1 MARPKE
7 APGDA
12 PGHLR
17 ELITEQRP
25 VLTRYALSLTS
36 GNHAMAEDLVQEAI
50 VRAWRSLK
58 SVPRDETGSRRWL
71 FTVVRRLFVD
81 DFRRRQVRPAEVGE
95 VDLAATVVEEDSTL
109 MVVASHTLRDAV
121 DRLSEVQ
128 REVLFEVFFENRPVD
143 EVARRLG
150 VPEGTVRSRMHYA
163 LRFLREA
170 VTG

>member
-1 MARPKE
+1 VARPKE

-12 PGHLR
+12 QGQLR
-17 ELITEQRP
+17 ELITEQGP

-36 GNHAMAEDLVQEAI
+36 GNHAMAEDLVQEAL

-58 SVPRDETGSRRWL
+58 SMPRDETGSRRWL

-81 DFRRRQVRPAEVGE
+81 DFRRRQVRPTEVGD
-95 VDLAATVVEEDSTL
+95 VDIGAAVVEEDSTL
-109 MVVASHTLRDAV
+109 MVVASHTLRDAAN
-121 DRLSEVQ
+121 RLSEVQ
-128 REVLFEVFFENRPVD
+128 REVLFEVFFENRTVD
-143 EVARRLG
+143 EVARKLG

-170 VTG
+170 ITG